1 VQLYRALDFSSALL
15 QALEIDP
22 KRNMEEIV
30 QESYDAT
37 LSPWHGW
44 ISSAAFRV
52 INTSSSLSFVKSIL
66 NLLMAFTI

>member
-1 VQLYRALDFSSALL
+1 M
-15 QALEIDP
+15 DP
-22 KRNMEEIV
+22 KKNMEQIV

-52 INTSSSLSFVKSIL
+52 RNSHLFISFL
-66 NLLMAFTI
+66 C